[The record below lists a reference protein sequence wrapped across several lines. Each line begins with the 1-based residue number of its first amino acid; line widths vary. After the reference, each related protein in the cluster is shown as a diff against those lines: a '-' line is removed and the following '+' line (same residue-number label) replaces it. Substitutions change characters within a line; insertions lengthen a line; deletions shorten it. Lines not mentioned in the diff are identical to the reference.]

1 MEGGRRWRC
10 LSIGYQWTRPSG
22 RIAAPA
28 RVTDKR
34 GIFGGVCKRREAAA
48 SLRAEGEEEGRML
61 GRGEPTLS
69 PPRFPLH
76 QCTWMKGN
84 AATVKRLVRG
94 SPTNPGKRGGKFLKS
109 GTKKRKEKIATR
121 AAVDKGATQPG
132 GGGGEKSSAARA
144 SIRAMMR
151 RIEK

>member
-1 MEGGRRWRC
+1 
-10 LSIGYQWTRPSG
+10 
-22 RIAAPA
+22 
-28 RVTDKR
+28 
-34 GIFGGVCKRREAAA
+34 
-48 SLRAEGEEEGRML
+48 ML

-84 AATVKRLVRG
+84 AATANRLVRG
-94 SPTNPGKRGGKFLKS
+94 SLTNPDKRGVKKLKIRYKK
-109 GTKKRKEKIATR
+109 KKRKIATR

-132 GGGGEKSSAARA
+132 GGGGKSSAARV
-144 SIRAMMR
+144 SIRAMVR